1 MLAVD
6 WTVDTKLA
14 PDIVTLD
21 SHVRCTVST
30 LQYLHYS
37 IHSISTLQYAQ
48 CVDTESECSHQ
59 VCRAAAGSQAS
70 AGFLSAQYQAAAS
83 HQTISVPAPS
93 AKHTSPL

>member
-30 LQYLHYS
+30 V
-37 IHSISTLQYAQ
+37 HSIYTTESTLQYAQ

-59 VCRAAAGSQAS
+59 VCPAAAGSQAS

>member
-6 WTVDTKLA
+6 WTVNTKLA

-30 LQYLHYS
+30 LQY
-37 IHSISTLQYAQ
+37 AQ

-59 VCRAAAGSQAS
+59 VCPAAAGSQAS

>member
-30 LQYLHYS
+30 L
-37 IHSISTLQYAQ
+37 HSCTVCTVSTLQYAQ

-59 VCRAAAGSQAS
+59 VCPAAAGSQAS
-70 AGFLSAQYQAAAS
+70 AGFLSAQYQAAS